1 MNFATIVDM
10 TATEIAIAA
19 TEAAALKIAKAK
31 EEHIAAFREQIAKIE
46 GKIADL
52 INGKEPAAKAPKVVP
67 LPEIG
72 AFITFVYGRKTATS
86 NPLEKSGV
94 VVAIKPSTVQE
105 LENGATRRNPA
116 QIKVQVGD
124 GFDAEFCVIYPAQIK
139 EAGEEPSAEPSGEEP
154 SADETDDQS

>member
-1 MNFATIVDM
+1 MTFETIVD
-10 TATEIAIAA
+10 TSAEIATAEASAPKVAKTKEERIAA
-19 TEAAALKIAKAK
+19 Y
-31 EEHIAAFREQIAKIE
+31 REQIAKLE

-52 INGKEPAAKAPKVVP
+52 INGKEPVAKAPKVVP

-86 NPLEKSGV
+86 NPLEKSGT

-116 QIKVQVGD
+116 QIKVQVGE

-139 EAGEEPSAEPSGEEP
+139 EAGEESSY
-154 SADETDDQS
+154 DETDDQS